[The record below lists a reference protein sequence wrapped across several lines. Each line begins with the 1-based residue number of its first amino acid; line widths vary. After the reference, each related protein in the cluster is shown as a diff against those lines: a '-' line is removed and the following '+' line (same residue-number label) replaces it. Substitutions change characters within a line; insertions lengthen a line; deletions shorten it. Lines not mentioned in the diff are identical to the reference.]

1 MMIMCPRSSTIC
13 VVDAA
18 PNDYDGMAETMP
30 SQDGQLQFVRS
41 GRAALRVDPAVDPD
55 LWIINMDLPDMSGL
69 DLYPM
74 IRSRFP
80 GVPIYLVA
88 DRHSA
93 DNEIRARSSG
103 ATMFFCKP
111 LQSEWLLYRG
121 APDEPHLEPLPS

>member
-1 MMIMCPRSSTIC
+1 
-13 VVDAA
+13 
-18 PNDYDGMAETMP
+18 MP
-30 SQDGQLQFVRS
+30 SEEGQMQFVRS
-41 GRAALRVDPAVDPD
+41 ARAALRVDPALDPD

-88 DRHSA
+88 NQHTT

-103 ATMFFCKP
+103 ATMYFSKP

-121 APDEPHLEPLPS
+121 AHVDPSHS

>member
-1 MMIMCPRSSTIC
+1 MIMRSRSSTIC
-13 VVDAA
+13 VVDAT
-18 PNDYDGMAETMP
+18 PDDYDAVADTIP
-30 SQDGQLQFVRS
+30 SQEGQLQFVPS
-41 GRAALRVDPAVDPD
+41 GPAALRIDPALDPD

-80 GVPIYLVA
+80 SVPIYLVA
-88 DRHSA
+88 NQHST

-103 ATMFFCKP
+103 ATMYFSKP

-121 APDEPHLEPLPS
+121 AHVDTSQS

>member
-1 MMIMCPRSSTIC
+1 MIMRPRSSTIC
-13 VVDAA
+13 VVDSA
-18 PNDYDGMAETMP
+18 PDDYDTVAGTMP
-30 SQDGQLQFVRS
+30 SQEGHLQFVPS
-41 GRAALRVDPAVDPD
+41 GRAALRVDPALDPD

-69 DLYPM
+69 ELYPM

-88 DRHSA
+88 NQHTT

-103 ATMFFCKP
+103 ATMYFSKP

-121 APDEPHLEPLPS
+121 AHVDASQS

>member
-1 MMIMCPRSSTIC
+1 MIMRPRSSTIC
-13 VVDAA
+13 VVDAS
-18 PNDYDGMAETMP
+18 PDDYQAVVGAMP
-30 SQDGQLQFVRS
+30 SQEAHLQFVPS
-41 GRAALRVDPAVDPD
+41 GRAALRVNPAVEPD

-80 GVPIYLVA
+80 TAPIYLVA
-88 DRHSA
+88 NQHTI

-103 ATMFFCKP
+103 ATMYFSKP

-121 APDEPHLEPLPS
+121 AHVAST

>member
-1 MMIMCPRSSTIC
+1 MMIMRPRSSTIC

-18 PNDYDGMAETMP
+18 PTDYDGLP
-30 SQDGQLQFVRS
+30 SEDSHLEFVRS
-41 GRAALRVDPAVDPD
+41 GRAALRVDPTVDPD

-88 DRHSA
+88 DEHTV

-103 ATMFFCKP
+103 ATMFLCKP
-111 LQSEWLLYRG
+111 LQREWLNYRVEHEE
-121 APDEPHLEPLPS
+121 AACS

>member
-1 MMIMCPRSSTIC
+1 MIMRPHCSTIC
-13 VVDAA
+13 VVDAQ
-18 PNDYDGMAETMP
+18 PVDYDGIAQTALTED
-30 SQDGQLQFVRS
+30 SRLQFVPS
-41 GRAALRVDPAVDPD
+41 GRAALRVSPGVDPD

-88 DRHSA
+88 DQHSTE
-93 DNEIRARSSG
+93 NEIRARSSG
-103 ATMFFCKP
+103 ATMYFSKP

-121 APDEPHLEPLPS
+121 ARAVASDS

>member
-1 MMIMCPRSSTIC
+1 MIMRSRSSTIC
-13 VVDAA
+13 VVDAT
-18 PNDYDGMAETMP
+18 PDDYDAVADTIP
-30 SQDGQLQFVRS
+30 SQEGQLQFVPS
-41 GRAALRVDPAVDPD
+41 GRAALRIDPALDPD

-80 GVPIYLVA
+80 SVPIYLVA
-88 DRHSA
+88 NQHST

-103 ATMFFCKP
+103 ATMYFRKP

-121 APDEPHLEPLPS
+121 AHVDTSQS

>member
-1 MMIMCPRSSTIC
+1 MMIMRPRSSTIC

-18 PNDYDGMAETMP
+18 PDDYDGIAHAMPAEEG
-30 SQDGQLQFVRS
+30 SLRFARS
-41 GRAALRVDPAVDPD
+41 GRAALRIDPATDPE

-88 DRHSA
+88 NQNTME
-93 DNEIRARSSG
+93 NEIRARSTG
-103 ATMFFCKP
+103 ATMYFCKP
-111 LQSEWLLYRG
+111 LQSEWLLCRN
-121 APDEPHLEPLPS
+121 AHVEPAHG

>member
-1 MMIMCPRSSTIC
+1 MMIMRPRSSTIC
-13 VVDAA
+13 VVDAT
-18 PNDYDGMAETMP
+18 PDDYDAVAGTMP
-30 SQDGQLQFVRS
+30 SQEGQLQFVRS
-41 GRAALRVDPAVDPD
+41 GRAALRVDPTLDPD

-88 DRHSA
+88 NQHTT

-103 ATMFFCKP
+103 ATMYFCKP

-121 APDEPHLEPLPS
+121 AHVASTQS

>member
-1 MMIMCPRSSTIC
+1 MKMIMRPQSSTIC
-13 VVDAA
+13 VVDAQ
-18 PNDYDGMAETMP
+18 PDDYDGITRSVLSED
-30 SQDGQLQFVRS
+30 SQLQFVRS
-41 GRAALRVDPAVDPD
+41 GRAALRVSPKVDPD

-88 DRHSA
+88 DQHSI
-93 DNEIRARSSG
+93 DKEISARSSG
-103 ATMFFCKP
+103 ATMYFSKP

-121 APDEPHLEPLPS
+121 ARAVAADC